1 MSEENGS
8 KPKAYAVGY
17 GKPPQHTQFKPGQS
31 GNKTGRSKRAHAF
44 KTLVLEELDE
54 RIAVREGTR
63 EKTIT
68 KQRALIKAM
77 VAKAIKGDM
86 RAASLLLTMVIPL
99 QDAAAAQIAAVEFTK
114 DDKTLVELLTEYL
127 KQQGKMP

>member
-1 MSEENGS
+1 MTDKDAPPPGY
-8 KPKAYAVGY
+8 PVGY
-17 GKPPQHTQFKPGQS
+17 AKPPRHSQFKPGQS
-31 GNKTGRSKRAHAF
+31 GNKAGRSKRSNAI

-54 RIAVREGTR
+54 RIDIREGNR

-86 RAASLLLTMVIPL
+86 RAASLLLAMVIPL
-99 QDAAAAQIAAVEFTK
+99 QDAAAAQLAAVELTK
-114 DDKTLVELLTEYL
+114 DDKTLVELLTEYM
-127 KQQGKMP
+127 KQQGKVP